1 MIESPLYSK
10 VDNKHI
16 TLTTLTTS
24 LRKQK
29 LVGSTKNKTFFP
41 GPFYDSRNPEKDK
54 IRIKDDPDKKKQTR
68 IKLAGNKS
76 QETSFQRS
84 PIA

>member
-1 MIESPLYSK
+1 MFNQFFIL
-10 VDNKHI
+10 I
-16 TLTTLTTS
+16 
-24 LRKQK
+24 K
-29 LVGSTKNKTFFP
+29 LLSVFSMFKPYVEDHKKTK
-41 GPFYDSRNPEKDK
+41 RNPEKDK